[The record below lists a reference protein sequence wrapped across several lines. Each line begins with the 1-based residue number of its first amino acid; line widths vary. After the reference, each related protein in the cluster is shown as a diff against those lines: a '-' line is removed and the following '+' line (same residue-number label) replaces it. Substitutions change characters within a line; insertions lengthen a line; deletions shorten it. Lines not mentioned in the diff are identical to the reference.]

1 MFSGN
6 KISILDYKNS
16 YTGSLLSNDEL
27 KDVKFG
33 KNPYELFG
41 VTNDAIYE
49 WDLRNYKPVKI
60 EKTFLGYTTLEV
72 SKDYI
77 CTGSKLG
84 MIYIYE
90 NLKSNPDQ
98 FPLHKEVT
106 NLTTTITHLSVN
118 RDQGL
123 VCALSKWKQNA
134 SRVVE
139 LNSGRCIGGWPT
151 AKTKIQFG
159 NVGAFCGDSDMF
171 AVGSSNG
178 FINIFNF

>member
-1 MFSGN
+1 LFSGN

-60 EKTFLGYTTLEV
+60 EKTFLGYSTLEV
-72 SKDYI
+72 SKDYL

-90 NLKSNPDQ
+90 NLKSNPDH

-151 AKTKIQFG
+151 TKTKIQFG